1 MLTYSFIQHPI
12 DRILSN
18 LDNMFPG
25 IQEGY
30 VLYASY
36 NKEIV
41 VNQYENGELEKMD
54 LKKELPLIQ
63 KFRKKKQPYNWLSSE
78 LLHFITGAKKS
89 RKKIKQLSLIEASD
103 DHYLCLKFL
112 SPIDHLYD
120 CIILKIENTSSFEMS
135 KSGSEINA
143 QSKNL
148 IGKLLLQT
156 FKSRIAE
163 EYQNN
168 ETHRMVLNNIHIQQ
182 SNNHSLEE
190 ENKLLR
196 KNYKKSVLYFIN
208 NVLKRMS
215 DKFDISIVLS
225 DKAEDYILDKDLG
238 IDTLERTLIQAAH
251 MAINLTLHYS
261 DTVIISPENI
271 IVNQASQTAN
281 TPNQANQSA
290 SPLAHN
296 DKHANVIEI
305 LDNYEKAA
313 QVAQAKDWKINGK
326 TVAELCTPSVTP
338 SAISFNLKKYKKSI
352 NILLDRYEDRWTL
365 LRSYFKPLKNIVE
378 AKQSELNKYK
388 SA

>member
-1 MLTYSFIQHPI
+1 MLTYSFIQHPV

-18 LDNMFPG
+18 LYNIFPG

-30 VLYASY
+30 ILYASY
-36 NKEIV
+36 NKEII
-41 VNQYENGELEKMD
+41 VNQYENGELERMD
-54 LKKELPLIQ
+54 IKKELPLIQ

-78 LLHFITGAKKS
+78 LLFFITGAKKS
-89 RKKIKQLSLIEASD
+89 RKKIKQLSLIEASN
-103 DHYLCLKFL
+103 DHFLCLKFL

-135 KSGSEINA
+135 RFGSEINA

-156 FKSRIAE
+156 FKSRIEE

-182 SNNHSLEE
+182 SNNQALED

-196 KNYKKSVLYFIN
+196 KNYKKSVLYFIT

-215 DKFDISIVLS
+215 EKFDISIVLS
-225 DKAEDYILDKDLG
+225 DKAEEYVLNKDLS

-271 IVNQASQTAN
+271 IVNQSPQTTSQVN
-281 TPNQANQSA
+281 HS
-290 SPLAHN
+290 SPSIAHN

-305 LDNYEKAA
+305 LDHYEKAA
-313 QVAQAKDWKINGK
+313 QVAQAKEWKINGK

-352 NILLDRYEDRWTL
+352 NLLLDRYEDRWLL
-365 LRSYFKPLKNIVE
+365 LRTYFKPLKNIIE
-378 AKQSELNKYK
+378 PKQSELNKYK